1 MCHPAAPMETK
12 RRSIFA
18 HSIRRVP
25 PSEPSSSQRISPYS
39 SALGA
44 SARVTVVSIGVG
56 VPTHVSFTVPTAPRF
71 ASVTKGA
78 HSRKCT
84 GSVSASHTL
93 SGEWRSS
100 RTRMS
105 VHFSPSFCTRAR
117 LAGPGAY
124 SSGSLILPTQQL
136 RELNEVA
143 AVVVQLR
150 NDRASR
156 VGRRHRELRA
166 TSLGPLVVALDVIG
180 EEIGGGLPLLENR
193 LLIHS
198 GRGVV

>member
-1 MCHPAAPMETK
+1 MCQPAAPHEMK
-12 RRSIFA
+12 RRSMLL
-18 HSIRRVP
+18 HSVRRVP
-25 PSEPSSSQRISPYS
+25 PPKGSSSQRMSPYS

-44 SARVTVVSIGVG
+44 SARVTLVSIGVG
-56 VPTHVSFTVPTAPRF
+56 VPTQVSFTVPTAPRLP
-71 ASVTKGA
+71 SVTNGA
-78 HSRKCT
+78 HSRNCV
-84 GSVSASHTL
+84 GSVSACQTL
-93 SGEWRSS
+93 SGAWRSS

-124 SSGSLILPTQQL
+124 SSGSLTLPTQQL

-143 AVVVQLR
+143 AGVVQLR

-166 TSLGPLVVALDVIG
+166 TSLGPLVVALDVVG
-180 EEIGGGLPLLENR
+180 EEI
-193 LLIHS
+193 
-198 GRGVV
+198 